1 MLVLKNEG
9 IKMNKFIKSV
19 VLILLM
25 FFTMGDFSIAAAVK
39 SAPQKAPAVKTQV
52 DKTEYQTLRTPT
64 ILVVNPY
71 PYLNKNVQFPAKFNK
86 FSTLGLDY
94 TPAMR
99 KSQDYIGILIDRD
112 DVGNNIIPL
121 SELKMFMQRKNAE
134 KFTDLNAGDSI
145 MIKGKVFSTALGD
158 PWLDIHELRVLAK
171 KTDNNKK

>member
-1 MLVLKNEG
+1 MLKIEG

-19 VLILLM
+19 VLLLLVI
-25 FFTMGDFSIAAAVK
+25 FTASDFSIAAAVK
-39 SAPQKAPAVKTQV
+39 TAPQKAPVAKAQS
-52 DKTEYQTLRTPT
+52 DKAEYQTLRTPT

-99 KSQDYIGILIDRD
+99 KSQEYIGVLIDRD
-112 DVGNNIIPL
+112 DVGNNVIPL
-121 SELKMFMQRKNAE
+121 SELKMFMHRKAAE

-171 KTDNNKK
+171 KPDNNKK